1 MTTLEIKSDLQK
13 RINSLGRNKL
23 NEVKGYLE
31 NLEQEDVELIDWLN
45 LSIEHRNRMNESIA
59 QLDAGRFTPHDKVM
73 KELRKIVKNA

>member
-45 LSIEHRNRMNESIA
+45 LSTDQRNRMNESIT
-59 QLDAGRFTPHDKVM
+59 QLDAGKFTPHEQVM
-73 KELRKIVKNA
+73 KELRKIIENA